1 MTVYSYLITILK
13 KYNKS
18 IDDIQWIGCKDFQI
32 VKDDF
37 FAYIQEKEY
46 KELELDLPYDLLIV
60 GKDFGVEINDFGDIF
75 VYKSLPER
83 PNKTI
88 NLKYLST
95 SNISED
101 EMENLKNSIHSTY
114 DTAWVLY
121 TSLNSDNNTFNLLKS
136 FDEFVKADN

>member
-1 MTVYSYLITILK
+1 M
-13 KYNKS
+13 
-18 IDDIQWIGCKDFQI
+18 
-32 VKDDF
+32 
-37 FAYIQEKEY
+37 
-46 KELELDLPYDLLIV
+46 
-60 GKDFGVEINDFGDIF
+60 
-75 VYKSLPER
+75 YKSLPER